1 VLASLFYSLPFMIQ
15 PIQNGFNS
23 LPKNL
28 KEAAYVLGK
37 SKWETLRY
45 VLLPNMKPAI
55 ITGTVLTFAHT
66 IGEFGVVLMVGGS
79 IPNKTQVA
87 SSVIY
92 EHVEALNY
100 ESAHMYSAI
109 LLVISFMILVSVYFF
124 NNQQLNLLPQQ
135 RQLGYM
141 FQESVLFPNMNVYQN
156 LEFALQKQQAKDI
169 LEELVTV
176 MELNSLLALPI
187 QKLSGG
193 QKQRVALAQTL
204 IQKPQ
209 VLLLD
214 EPLSALDYEMR
225 QKIQNYIINA
235 HKDYELTSIIVS
247 HNPWELLKTAS
258 KVWKIHNG
266 KIIKKGLPKNV
277 LPITI

>member
-1 VLASLFYSLPFMIQ
+1 MEVFNNFDWSPLLLTGKLALTTSLILFIIGLPLAYMLAYSKSKLKPIFEASIALPIVLPPTVIGFYFLLVFSPSYGLGKLLNDWFNVRLVFSFSGLVLASLFYSLPFMIQ

-100 ESAHMYSAI
+100 ESAHVYSAI

-124 NNQQLNLLPQQ
+124 NNQQLN
-135 RQLGYM
+135 
-141 FQESVLFPNMNVYQN
+141 F
-156 LEFALQKQQAKDI
+156 
-169 LEELVTV
+169 
-176 MELNSLLALPI
+176 
-187 QKLSGG
+187 
-193 QKQRVALAQTL
+193 
-204 IQKPQ
+204 
-209 VLLLD
+209 
-214 EPLSALDYEMR
+214 
-225 QKIQNYIINA
+225 
-235 HKDYELTSIIVS
+235 
-247 HNPWELLKTAS
+247 
-258 KVWKIHNG
+258 
-266 KIIKKGLPKNV
+266 LPKK
-277 LPITI
+277 

>member
-1 VLASLFYSLPFMIQ
+1 MEVFNNFDWSPLLLTGKLALTTSLILFIIGLPLAYMLAYSKSKLKPIFEALIALPIVLPPTVIGFYFLLVFSPSYGLGKLLNDWFNVRLVFSFSGLVLASLFYSLPFMIQ

-100 ESAHMYSAI
+100 ESAHVYSAI

-124 NNQQLNLLPQQ
+124 NNQQLN
-135 RQLGYM
+135 
-141 FQESVLFPNMNVYQN
+141 F
-156 LEFALQKQQAKDI
+156 
-169 LEELVTV
+169 
-176 MELNSLLALPI
+176 
-187 QKLSGG
+187 
-193 QKQRVALAQTL
+193 
-204 IQKPQ
+204 
-209 VLLLD
+209 
-214 EPLSALDYEMR
+214 
-225 QKIQNYIINA
+225 
-235 HKDYELTSIIVS
+235 
-247 HNPWELLKTAS
+247 
-258 KVWKIHNG
+258 
-266 KIIKKGLPKNV
+266 LPKK
-277 LPITI
+277 